1 MNPKKIIEKLE
12 HELSHFLINEI
23 TKSNPEK
30 RGSSDVYKYKGL
42 DLIADPKSKAKEK
55 TVSIRIGP
63 LEAEFKINDGTKQSG
78 ALSPED
84 ERLVMLWL
92 GMSENNY
99 HLKAIFAHDEVR
111 FVPNIIPFDLEEFY
125 ANPY

>member
-12 HELSHFLINEI
+12 HELSHFLISEI
-23 TKSNPEK
+23 TKSHPEK
-30 RGSSDVYKYKGL
+30 RGSSDMYKYKGL
-42 DLIADPKSKAKEK
+42 DLIADPRSKAQEK
-55 TVSIRIGP
+55 TVSVRIGP
-63 LEAEFKINDGTKQSG
+63 LEAEFKINDGMKQSG

-99 HLKAIFAHDEVR
+99 YLKAIFAQETIR
-111 FVPNIIPFDLEEFY
+111 FVPKIIPFDLEEFY
-125 ANPY
+125 LNPY